1 MIRYRIDTETI
12 LSIEDNAINKMLKYC
27 QKKGLYES
35 GGILLG
41 KCRKDYSEFII
52 TDVSEPCSRDKRGI
66 YYFIRDK
73 ENAQKVI
80 NEKWQQSNGEINYL
94 GEWHTH
100 PEIIT
105 KPSFL
110 DRKLLKECLINNKYP
125 FHGLFMII
133 VGIEGDLYVGYQT
146 KEMKNL
152 KQLQKIE
159 KR

>member
-1 MIRYRIDTETI
+1 M
-12 LSIEDNAINKMLKYC
+12 
-27 QKKGLYES
+27 
-35 GGILLG
+35 
-41 KCRKDYSEFII
+41 
-52 TDVSEPCSRDKRGI
+52 SEPCSRDKRGI

-100 PEIIT
+100 PEIIP